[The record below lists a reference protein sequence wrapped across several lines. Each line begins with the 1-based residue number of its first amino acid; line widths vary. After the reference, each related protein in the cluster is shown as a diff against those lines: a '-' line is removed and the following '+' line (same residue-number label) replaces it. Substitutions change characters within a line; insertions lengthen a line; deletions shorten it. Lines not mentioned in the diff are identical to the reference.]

1 MIKNRYQAIGTSS
14 KLRPQ
19 YEKIPYQV
27 IKSNQGGAYYLQNI
41 VSHSISR
48 RHFDDLKPL
57 KVAHKLEEELS
68 VPPEIREIMFSLRLA
83 DLQEQFS
90 FFTESEKPSRPVTRR
105 QVAEMEDLDKLEAE
119 DLEEFLKDFQEGD
132 NKEVSWKN

>member
-1 MIKNRYQAIGTSS
+1 M
-14 KLRPQ
+14 
-19 YEKIPYQV
+19 
-27 IKSNQGGAYYLQNI
+27 
-41 VSHSISR
+41 
-48 RHFDDLKPL
+48 
-57 KVAHKLEEELS
+57 
-68 VPPEIREIMFSLRLA
+68 PPEIREIMFSLRLA

-105 QVAEMEDLDKLEAE
+105 QVAEMEDLNKLEAE